1 MEEQQTKTIPLEVFN
16 KISELIEYSIKLKEE
31 NKALKERLEV
41 DNSIDVEKLNN
52 LLGVET
58 LSDAVS
64 VWEDRG

>member
-64 VWEDRG
+64 VWEDR